1 MIFVRLSR
9 CLLRFCVHLMCKTF
23 RVPLKLL
30 ILSYNLLIRLIN
42 SVLEP
47 EHSIA
52 LLSKAVVSHD
62 VGPVHYTLLSRNLC
76 P

>member
-9 CLLRFCVHLMCKTF
+9 YLLRFCVHLMCKTS
-23 RVPLKLL
+23 RVPLKLH
-30 ILSYNLLIRLIN
+30 ILSCNLLIRLIN
-42 SVLEP
+42 LVLEP
-47 EHSIA
+47 EHSKA
-52 LLSKAVVSHD
+52 LLSKAVFSQD